1 MGHVFVEAQLAGLKA
16 AERVKMLVDTG
27 ATLTT
32 ISSELA
38 QRLGIPT
45 LKPSKVRLA
54 DGREVETKAG
64 VVSLKVNGREAPTT
78 VLVMGEEPWLGEP
91 LLGVEALETLGLK
104 VNPTTGELEPT
115 RSYSIRV

>member
-1 MGHVFVEAQLAGLKA
+1 MGHVFVEVQLAGLKA

-32 ISSELA
+32 ISSDLA

-78 VLVMGEEPWLGEP
+78 VLIMGGEP

-115 RSYSIRV
+115 RSYSIRA

>member
-1 MGHVFVEAQLAGLKA
+1 MGHVFVEAQLAGLKT

-32 ISSELA
+32 VSSDLA

-54 DGREVETKAG
+54 DGREVEAKAG
-64 VVSLKVNGREAPTT
+64 VVGLKVNGREAPTT
-78 VLVMGEEPWLGEP
+78 VLVMGEEPCLGEP
-91 LLGVEALETLGLK
+91 LLGRRDPGSFGA
-104 VNPTTGELEPT
+104 
-115 RSYSIRV
+115 RSKPHDRRV

>member
-1 MGHVFVEAQLAGLKA
+1 MGHVFVHVKLAGLKA
-16 AERVKMLVDTG
+16 AERVRMLVDTG

-32 ISSELA
+32 ISSDLA

-54 DGREVETKAG
+54 DGREVEVEAG
-64 VVSLKVNGREAPTT
+64 VVGLKVNGREAPTT
-78 VLVMGEEPWLGEP
+78 VLIMGEEP

-115 RSYSIRV
+115 RSYSIRA